1 MDRGENDEQVMRR
14 LALGDDS
21 ALGELMARWGG
32 GVWCFIDRMCGL
44 AGCTDDVYQDV
55 WMRVYRYRSKYDGRR
70 PFRPYLFTIAT
81 NRCRTALSGGVY
93 RRMGQ
98 RSLEHD
104 SADAPLSAAP
114 QPIQTLISEEEC
126 QMLHLAVSR
135 LPDSQ
140 RAVMLL
146 YLLFSTDYGEIA
158 SLLRKRV
165 GTVRVHMH
173 EALKRLRGVLG
184 GIALGPNDQK
194 SQESQVDHERHA

>member
-1 MDRGENDEQVMRR
+1 MDRGESDEQVMGR

-32 GVWCFIDRMCGL
+32 GVWCFIDRMCGP
-44 AGCTDDVYQDV
+44 AGCSEDVYQDV

-81 NRCRTALSGGVY
+81 NRCRTAISRGVY
-93 RRMGQ
+93 RPVGQ
-98 RSLEHD
+98 RSLDGE

-114 QPIQTLISEEEC
+114 QPIQTLISQEEC
-126 QMLHLAVSR
+126 QQLHLAVSR
-135 LPDSQ
+135 LPNSQ
-140 RAVMLL
+140 RTVLLL
-146 YLLFSTDYGEIA
+146 YLLFSTEYGEIA
-158 SLLRKRV
+158 SVLGKRV

-184 GIALGPNDQK
+184 GIALSAE
-194 SQESQVDHERHA
+194 SQESQVDHERHG